1 MFVTLILYPTLLRL
15 ISHRIGFLEHE
26 KKRLTVTPEYD
37 ILNSC
42 LQNTKA
48 QYIKFGAK
56 FLQLCFLLKNMA
68 GYSYNIGKKTI

>member
-48 QYIKFGAK
+48 QYIKFGTN
-56 FLQLCFLLKNMA
+56 FLQLCFLP
-68 GYSYNIGKKTI
+68 KKHGGLFLQHW